1 MSQSQVTLP
10 ALTEEENT
18 VVDRFV
24 ERSREIVPGVEV
36 TLAKRILRPG
46 SNRVVCLA
54 ARTSVPINDDE
65 MASVS
70 DLALRLSDGTNVRLS
85 LSFFNDAVRETITGE
100 TITETVSGGAPF
112 NRYTYDP
119 KRYTGRD
126 DSKLGTV
133 LMAMFLVAVAGAY
146 SVSNNQF
153 NKYFQLNTLS
163 KYIPSGPSQ
172 GNGIVPQLG
181 APPFKTEQAKP
192 NPSPQ
197 KTAFVGPVRPTARIA
212 PVRPER
218 AYFRVRTDYPQR
230 VRERHSLTKA
240 RAFASPQLKNE
251 EMLVPPPP
259 AIPYELPQEFLKQ
272 FSGLNLPVVKPAKAP
287 TKAPA
292 KVETKAPASAKV
304 ETKTPASAKVETKA
318 PASARPESAS
328 LTESPN
334 KVVKS
339 KPPEQ
344 AAPVK
349 NEPAEVVSPK
359 TIERSSADS
368 AYVNQTSPPQLER
381 IPAFD
386 VPAHSS
392 APVPGNIWTSPSLTS
407 PSLEKIERIAP
418 SSP

>member
-1 MSQSQVTLP
+1 LRYMSQSQVTLP

-24 ERSREIVPGVEV
+24 ERSREVVPGVEV

-85 LSFFNDAVRETITGE
+85 LSFFNDAVRETIT
-100 TITETVSGGAPF
+100 ETVSGGAPF

-119 KRYTGRD
+119 KRYSGRD
-126 DSKLGTV
+126 DSRLGTV
-133 LMAMFLVAVAGAY
+133 LLAMFLVSVAGAY
-146 SVSNNQF
+146 SFSNNQF
-153 NKYFQLNTLS
+153 NKYFQLSTLS
-163 KYIPSGPSQ
+163 KYIPSGQSL
-172 GNGIVPQLG
+172 GNGMVAQPG
-181 APPFKTEQAKP
+181 APPFKIEQTKP
-192 NPSPQ
+192 NASPQ

-212 PVRPER
+212 PVHPAR
-218 AYFRVRTDYPQR
+218 AYFRVPTEYPQR
-230 VRERHSLTKA
+230 VKERHSLTKA
-240 RAFASPQLKNE
+240 RAFAGPHLKNE

-259 AIPYELPQEFLKQ
+259 ATYVAPYELPEQFLKQ
-272 FSGLNLPVVKPAKAP
+272 FSGLNFPPAKPVKPRIKP
-287 TKAPA
+287 
-292 KVETKAPASAKV
+292 ETKAP
-304 ETKTPASAKVETKA
+304 PAANM
-318 PASARPESAS
+318 ESGS
-328 LTESPN
+328 LTTSPN
-334 KVVKS
+334 KAVKQ
-339 KPPEQ
+339 KAPEQ
-344 AAPVK
+344 VAPVK
-349 NEPAEVVSPK
+349 NEPVEVVSPK
-359 TIERSSADS
+359 PIERSNADS
-368 AYVNQTSPPQLER
+368 AYVNETSAAQLER

-407 PSLEKIERIAP
+407 PSLERIEKIAP